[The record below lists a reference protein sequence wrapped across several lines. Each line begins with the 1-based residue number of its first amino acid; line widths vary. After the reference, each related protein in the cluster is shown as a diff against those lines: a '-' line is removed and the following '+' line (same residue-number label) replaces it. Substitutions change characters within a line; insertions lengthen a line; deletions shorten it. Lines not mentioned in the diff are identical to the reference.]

1 MANAN
6 LKISYFNAKG
16 RAELSRL
23 VLAAAGKKYED
34 FRFKGDEWPQHKA
47 KTPFGQSPTLEV
59 DGKVYGQSIAIAT
72 YLAREFGFYGKTN
85 LDGLA
90 IDQYVQL
97 LPDVL
102 QTAVKAFMEKDEAK
116 KAEIW
121 KTFKETDCPKFLGFY
136 EEGLKQ
142 NGTGFLVGNQL
153 SLADLAV
160 FDLITGML
168 DDKVCSLD
176 KFPLVKALVA
186 KVGAIENIK
195 TWIETRP
202 VT

>member
-6 LKISYFNAKG
+6 MKITYFNAKG

-34 FRFKGDEWPQHKA
+34 IRFKGDDWPKFKPQ
-47 KTPFGQSPTLEV
+47 TPFGQSPTLEV
-59 DGKVYGQSIAIAT
+59 DGKVYGQSMAIAT
-72 YLAREFGFYGKTN
+72 YLAREFGLYGKTN

-97 LPDVL
+97 IQDLVAV
-102 QTAVKAFMEKDEAK
+102 AVKGFMEKDEAK

-121 KTFKETDCPKFLGFY
+121 KTFKETDSPKYVGFF
-136 EEGLKQ
+136 EKGLKD

-153 SLADLAV
+153 TLADIAV
-160 FDLITGML
+160 FDLMTGML
-168 DDKVCSLD
+168 DEKLCGLD
-176 KFPLVKALVA
+176 NFPLVKALVA
-186 KVGAIENIK
+186 KVGAVDKIK
-195 TWIETRP
+195 TWVETRP
-202 VT
+202 V